1 MRRSLSLGI
10 IGVLSMCLTACAG
23 GGPAGISVHAGS
35 KATLTRAVFFNKKLT
50 VDVPAAYKVDQSSS
64 SPKIYIEA
72 PHAAGQEG
80 VEGRGMTID
89 IISADK
95 PANMDRLVAGE
106 SGRDSALPGAV
117 KADAV
122 VQVPLGSRTFDRV
135 DFTVN
140 DSEHGF
146 VLLGTDGADHI
157 VMSCGP
163 NSTDNYNAY
172 EKIAFS
178 LK

>member
-1 MRRSLSLGI
+1 M
-10 IGVLSMCLTACAG
+10 V
-23 GGPAGISVHAGS
+23 P
-35 KATLTRAVFFNKKLT
+35 FNKKFMLE
-50 VDVPAAYKVDQSSS
+50 VPSDFKVDQKADSA
-64 SPKIYIEA
+64 KIYIEA

-89 IISADK
+89 IIPADK

-106 SGRDSALPGAV
+106 SGSDSALPGAV

-146 VLLGTDGADHI
+146 VLLGTDGSDHI

-163 NSTDNYNAY
+163 NTTDNYNAY